1 MARGSSKTVVKR
13 TRDEALE
20 HITLALRTKSCL
32 FTKQEMSFI
41 RTSCQILGV
50 DSHATMRAIK
60 EEVERNRMKQPRK
73 VMEYLQS
80 RLKELADRVE
90 KHKRPTPNPA
100 GCTRAGNPMG
110 ASVRSLGNLTG
121 CAEAL
126 KEAMTAQYSKGI
138 KAGMRAM
145 ENAKLDFRNTIDRLA
160 EACKWSTEVTEDWIR
175 RGELVCGDLLER
187 AGAAL
192 KEAEER
198 EEAEAK
204 IRIMETQCEELVN
217 LTVQAGKQVP
227 AEAEAEILEELEEEM
242 DHREEMV
249 EALGQ
254 ALKDAVPEGL
264 KSRVEEA
271 MKESAAVAA
280 KGRRYVD
287 HVRARLD
294 FSKDSESSGS
304 RAATGAAPGGWQ
316 TAAEELGEELGEV
329 FKEEAEDA
337 ERPAGGLETSSEPGR
352 DATQTGGGAPRYL
365 MEFMRSFGQM
375 RANDSGW
382 PTFDGRYVSYP
393 RFKKEWGAYRLT
405 YHSAVS
411 DDLAARTLRESA
423 CKGMLSRW

>member
-1 MARGSSKTVVKR
+1 
-13 TRDEALE
+13 
-20 HITLALRTKSCL
+20 
-32 FTKQEMSFI
+32 
-41 RTSCQILGV
+41 
-50 DSHATMRAIK
+50 
-60 EEVERNRMKQPRK
+60 
-73 VMEYLQS
+73 
-80 RLKELADRVE
+80 LKELADRVE

-126 KEAMTAQYSKGI
+126 KEAITAQYSKGI
-138 KAGMRAM
+138 KAGVKAM
-145 ENAKLDFRNTIDRLA
+145 ENAKLDFKNTIDRLS
-160 EACKWSTEVTEDWIR
+160 EACKWSSEVTEDWTR
-175 RGELVCGDLLER
+175 RGELVCGDLLGR
-187 AGAAL
+187 AEAAL

-217 LTVQAGKQVP
+217 LTMQAGKQIP

-264 KSRVEEA
+264 KGRVEEA
-271 MKESAAVAA
+271 MKESVTMAA

-304 RAATGAAPGGWQ
+304 RAATGAVPGGWQ
-316 TAAEELGEELGEV
+316 TAAEELGEELREE
-329 FKEEAEDA
+329 FEEEAEDA
-337 ERPAGGLETSSEPGR
+337 GRLAGNFEASNAPER
-352 DATQTGGGAPRYL
+352 DATGTGGAAPRYL
-365 MEFMRSFGQM
+365 VEFMRSFGQM

-382 PTFDGRYVSYP
+382 PTFNGRYVSYP
-393 RFKKEWGAYRLT
+393 RFKKEWVAYCT
-405 YHSAVS
+405 
-411 DDLAARTLRESA
+411 D
-423 CKGMLSRW
+423 